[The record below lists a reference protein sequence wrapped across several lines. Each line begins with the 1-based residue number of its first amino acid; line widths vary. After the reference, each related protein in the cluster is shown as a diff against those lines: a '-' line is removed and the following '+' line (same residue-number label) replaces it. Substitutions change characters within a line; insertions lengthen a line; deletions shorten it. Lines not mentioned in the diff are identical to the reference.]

1 MLDSEL
7 SNIELLIDNLA
18 IENSSLRKE
27 IIRLNR
33 DYLALSDKNK
43 KAAVSLKKII
53 MQLQD
58 ELACQIQ

>member
-1 MLDSEL
+1 MLNSEL
-7 SNIELLIDNLA
+7 SNIELLVDNLA
-18 IENSSLRKE
+18 IENTSLRKE

-33 DYLALSDKNK
+33 DYLAISDKNK
-43 KAAVSLKKII
+43 KAAVLLKKII